1 MITLLIVLAGLMGAG
16 GIVLAAAA
24 AHMGL
29 APGSGLEGAANLLMI
44 HAAVVLAAAALMR
57 QGLLWGP
64 LGTAAMAGFA
74 LGAALFAGD
83 IARRAFAGHPLF
95 PFAAP
100 SGGSLLI
107 LSWLVLAAAA
117 IAAFRRGNG
126 SPSSGKRDLS
136 WRPWPASGSPP
147 Q

>member
-1 MITLLIVLAGLMGAG
+1 MTSLFIILAGLMGAG
-16 GIVLAAAA
+16 GVALAAAA
-24 AHMGL
+24 AHA
-29 APGSGLEGAANLLMI
+29 APGAGLEGAANLLMI
-44 HAAVVLAAAALMR
+44 HAAAVLAAAALMR

-74 LGAALFAGD
+74 LGATLFAGD
-83 IARRAFAGHPLF
+83 IALRAFAGHPLF

-100 SGGSLLI
+100 WGGSLLI

-117 IAAFRRGNG
+117 IAALRRGNA

-136 WRPWPASGSPP
+136 WRH
-147 Q
+147 